1 MSQVFRVER
10 TKNFTVMSNHHL
22 KDKALTLKAKGLLS
36 IMLSLPDEWNYN
48 LKGLATLSRDGL
60 DSVRSALKE
69 LEHHAYVE
77 RHRIRDENGC
87 YSDVEYIVREVP
99 VGAMQEQG

>member
-10 TKNFTVMSNHHL
+10 TKNFTIMSNHHM
-22 KDKALTLKAKGLLS
+22 KDKELTLKAKGLLS

-48 LKGLATLSRDGL
+48 LKGLATLSKDGI

-69 LEHHAYVE
+69 LEYHGYVE
-77 RHRIRDENGC
+77 RHRIRSENGC
-87 YSDVEYIVREVP
+87 YTDIEYIVREVP
-99 VGAMQEQG
+99 IGAVQE

>member
-10 TKNFTVMSNHHL
+10 TKNFTVMSNYHL
-22 KDKALTLKAKGLLS
+22 KDKELTLKAKGLLS

-48 LKGLATLSRDGL
+48 LKGLATLSKDGI

-69 LEHHAYVE
+69 LEYHGYVE
-77 RHRIRDENGC
+77 RHRLRNDCGC
-87 YSDVEYIVREVP
+87 YMDTEYIVREIPNGKGSV
-99 VGAMQEQG
+99 